1 MEASFSHE
9 EEGRKGLVPTCIR
22 VAFSGVTPSGL
33 HLAAVSPEDEEGRNV
48 KAQTCCDEILY

>member
-48 KAQTCCDEILY
+48 KAQTC